1 MQLWRLL
8 TSNREQQQISL
19 HPYAVQF
26 FFRYLAHRPLHDG
39 EIYWTVFSQR
49 LGIPP
54 DVLDIHK
61 DEILHLKHE
70 YDAYR
75 LYLRLSFPGKKDFTI
90 NELSKL

>member
-19 HPYAVQF
+19 HPYVVQF
-26 FFRYLAHRPLHDG
+26 FSRYLTPRPLHDG

-54 DVLDIHK
+54 DVLD
-61 DEILHLKHE
+61 EILHLKYE

-75 LYLRLSFPGKKDFTI
+75 LYLRFSFLGKKG
-90 NELSKL
+90 LYHQRAV